1 MKTLLRGRVLS
12 FTAEPVNADDSS
24 AFTYFE
30 DGAVLVDGGEIVA
43 MAEFGDMD
51 ASGAE
56 IVDHR
61 PNLIMPG
68 FIDTHNH
75 FPQMQVIGSYGAQLL
90 DWLNN
95 YTFPAETKFVNSKH
109 AERMAVKYFDE
120 MLRNGTTTPVA
131 YCSVHKESA
140 EAYFAEAERRN
151 IRALGGKVLMD
162 RNAPDGLLDTPQTAY
177 DETNELIGKWH
188 GRGRG
193 LYVISPRFAITS
205 TPEQL
210 EMTQALVAENRDCY
224 MQTHLS
230 ENHDEIAYTM
240 SLYPQHSD
248 YLGIYEHYGLLGPK
262 SLFGHCIHLNDRER
276 ALMAETQSVAV
287 FCPTSNLFIGSGLFN
302 EERTREDGVRIAV
315 ATDIGGGTSY
325 SMLRTMDEAY
335 KVCQLQ
341 NQNLPPLY
349 AFYLMT
355 LGNARALGLE
365 TDIGTLEVGS
375 SADIAV
381 LDARATPS
389 MALRM
394 ETVETLAEELFVL
407 QTLGDDRS
415 VVETYVAGIA
425 AKPV

>member
-1 MKTLLRGRVLS
+1 MILRGRVLS
-12 FTAEPVNADDSS
+12 FTRLPEEADDHG
-24 AFTYFE
+24 AYIYIE
-30 DGAVLVDGGEIVA
+30 DGAILISDGLIKAVEDFA
-43 MAEFGDMD
+43 DMPS
-51 ASGAE
+51 AKV
-56 IVDHR
+56 IDHR
-61 PNLIMPG
+61 PNLLMAG

-95 YTFPAETKFVNSKH
+95 YTFPAETKFADAAH
-109 AERMAVKYFDE
+109 AERIAGKYFDE

-131 YCSVHKESA
+131 YCSVHKTSA
-140 EAYFAEAERRN
+140 EAYFAEAEKRN
-151 IRALGGKVLMD
+151 IRAIGGKVLMD
-162 RNAPDGLLDTPQTAY
+162 RNAPDGLLDDPQSAY
-177 DETNELIGKWH
+177 DDTKSLIEKWH
-188 GRGRG
+188 GKGRA
-193 LYVISPRFAITS
+193 LYAISPRFAITS
-205 TPEQL
+205 TPAQL
-210 EMTQALVAENRDCY
+210 EMAQALVAENPTCY

-240 SLYPQHSD
+240 SLYPEHPD
-248 YLGIYEHYGLLGPK
+248 YLGIYEHYGLLGPRA
-262 SLFGHCIHLNDRER
+262 LLGHCIHLSDRER
-276 ALMAETQSVAV
+276 GVMADTDSVAV

-302 EERTREDGVRIAV
+302 EERTRQDGVRIAV

-355 LGNARALGLE
+355 LGNAKALGLE
-365 TDIGTLEVGS
+365 AEIGTLNAGTE
-375 SADIAV
+375 ADIVV
-381 LDARATPS
+381 LDANATPA

-394 ETVETLAEELFVL
+394 ETVKTLAEELFVL

-415 VVETYVAGIA
+415 VVETYVAGVA
-425 AKPV
+425 AKP

>member
-12 FTAEPVNADDSS
+12 FAAEPVSADDSS

-30 DGAVLVDGGEIVA
+30 DGAVLVDGGKIVA
-43 MAEFGDMD
+43 MGEFGDLD
-51 ASGAE
+51 ALGAE

-95 YTFPAETKFVNSKH
+95 YTFPAETKFVNSNH
-109 AERMAVKYFDE
+109 ADRMAVKYFDE

-177 DETNELIGKWH
+177 DETNELIEKWH

-248 YLGIYEHYGLLGPK
+248 YLGIYERYGLLGPK

-302 EERTREDGVRIAV
+302 EERTRKDGVRIAV

-415 VVETYVAGIA
+415 VVETYVAGVA

>member
-24 AFTYFE
+24 AFMYFE
-30 DGAVLVDGGEIVA
+30 DGAVLVDGGKIVA
-43 MAEFGDMD
+43 MGEFGGMN

-61 PNLIMPG
+61 PNLIIPG

-95 YTFPAETKFVNSKH
+95 YTFPAETKFGNSNH

-140 EAYFAEAERRN
+140 EAYFAEAERLN

-177 DETNELIGKWH
+177 DETNELIEKWH

-210 EMTQALVAENRDCY
+210 EMAQALVAENRDCY

-315 ATDIGGGTSY
+315 ATDIGGGTSF

-415 VVETYVAGIA
+415 VVETYVAGVA

>member
-1 MKTLLRGRVLS
+1 MTKVFRGRVLS
-12 FTAEPVNADDSS
+12 FVDEPNGADDVS
-24 AFTYFE
+24 AYEYYE
-30 DGAVLVDGGEIVA
+30 DGAVVVRDGKIQAVGDYAELAVA
-43 MAEFGDMD
+43 DTEV
-51 ASGAE
+51 
-56 IVDHR
+56 VDHR
-61 PNLIMPG
+61 PHLIMAG

-95 YTFPAETKFVNSKH
+95 YTFPEETKFVDESH
-109 AERMAVKYFDE
+109 AARIAKQYFDE

-131 YCSVHKESA
+131 YCSVHKTSA
-140 EAYFAEAERRN
+140 EAYFMEAERRN
-151 IRALGGKVLMD
+151 IRAIGGKVLMD
-162 RNAPDGLLDTPQTAY
+162 RNAPDGLLDTPQSAY
-177 DETNELIGKWH
+177 DDTTDLIAKWH
-188 GRGRG
+188 GRGRA
-193 LYVISPRFAITS
+193 LYAISPRFAITS
-205 TPEQL
+205 TPEQM
-210 EMTQALVAENRDCY
+210 EVAQALVRENPDCY

-240 SLYPQHSD
+240 SLYPKHTD
-248 YLGIYEHYGLLGPK
+248 YLGIYEDFGLLGPRA
-262 SLFGHCIHLNDRER
+262 LMGHSIHLSERER
-276 ALMAETQSVAV
+276 AVMTDTSSVAV

-302 EERTREDGVRIAV
+302 EAQAREENIRIAV

-365 TDIGTLEVGS
+365 GEIGNLAVGS
-375 SADIAV
+375 EADITV
-381 LDARATPS
+381 LNARATPS

-394 ETVETLAEELFVL
+394 ETVTTIAEELFVL
-407 QTLGDDRS
+407 QTLGDDRAIA
-415 VVETYVAGIA
+415 ETYVAGKA
-425 AKPV
+425 SKP

>member
-1 MKTLLRGRVLS
+1 MTQQILRGRILS
-12 FTAEPVNADDSS
+12 FNRQPEGADDHC
-24 AFTYFE
+24 AYTYIE
-30 DGAVLVDGGEIVA
+30 DGGIVVSDGKIEAAGEFYNLPNNIEV
-43 MAEFGDMD
+43 
-51 ASGAE
+51 
-56 IVDHR
+56 IDHR
-61 PNLIMPG
+61 PNLLMAG

-95 YTFPAETKFVNSKH
+95 YTFPAEIKFVDPAH
-109 AERMAVKYFDE
+109 AERIAVKYFDE

-131 YCSVHKESA
+131 FCSVHKTSA
-140 EAYFAEAERRN
+140 DAYFAEAERRN

-162 RNAPDGLLDTPQTAY
+162 RNAPDGLLDTPQSAY
-177 DETNELIGKWH
+177 DDTNTLIQKWH
-188 GRGRG
+188 CRGRG

-205 TPEQL
+205 TPEQM
-210 EMTQALVAENRDCY
+210 EMAQALVAENPTCY

-240 SLYPQHSD
+240 SLYPEHPD
-248 YLGIYEHYGLLGPK
+248 YLGIYEYYGLLGPRA
-262 SLFGHCIHLNDRER
+262 LLGHSIHLNDRER
-276 ALMAETQSVAV
+276 SVMAETDSVAV

-302 EERTREDGVRIAV
+302 EERTRNDGVRIAV

-341 NQNLPPLY
+341 NRNLPPIY
-349 AFYLMT
+349 AFYMMT
-355 LGNARALGLE
+355 LGNAKALGLE
-365 TDIGTLEVGS
+365 TDIGNLDEGTE
-375 SADIAV
+375 ADIIV
-381 LDARATPS
+381 LDASATPA

-394 ETVETLAEELFVL
+394 ETVTTISEELFVL

-415 VVETYVAGIA
+415 VVETYVAGVA
-425 AKPV
+425 AKP

>member
-1 MKTLLRGRVLS
+1 MTKILRGRVLS
-12 FTAEPVNADDSS
+12 FLRQPQVADDHDSYS
-24 AFTYFE
+24 FIE
-30 DGAVLVDGGEIVA
+30 DGAILISGGTIKAVGA
-43 MAEFGDMD
+43 FADMPL
-51 ASGAE
+51 GVE
-56 IVDHR
+56 VIDHR
-61 PNLIMPG
+61 PNLLMAG

-95 YTFPAETKFVNSKH
+95 YTFPAETKFADPVH
-109 AERMAVKYFDE
+109 AERMAGKYFDE

-131 YCSVHKESA
+131 YCSVHKTSA
-140 EAYFAEAERRN
+140 EAYFTEAARRN

-162 RNAPDGLLDTPQTAY
+162 RNAPEGVLDTPQSAY
-177 DETNELIGKWH
+177 DDTKALIEKWH
-188 GRGRG
+188 GKGRA
-193 LYVISPRFAITS
+193 LYAISPRFAITS
-205 TPEQL
+205 TRAQM
-210 EMTQALVAENRDCY
+210 EMAQALVAENPTCY

-240 SLYPQHSD
+240 ELYPEHPD
-248 YLGIYEHYGLLGPK
+248 YLGIYEHYDLLG
-262 SLFGHCIHLNDRER
+262 SRALLGHCIHLNDRER
-276 ALMAETQSVAV
+276 SVMADTDCVAV

-302 EERTREDGVRIAV
+302 EERTRTDGIRIAV

-325 SMLRTMDEAY
+325 SMLKTMDEAY

-355 LGNARALGLE
+355 LGNAKALGLE
-365 TDIGTLEVGS
+365 AKIGTLEAGS
-375 SADIAV
+375 EADVVV
-381 LDARATPS
+381 LDAAATPA

-394 ETVETLAEELFVL
+394 ETVTTLAEELFVL

-415 VVETYVAGIA
+415 VVETYVAGVA
-425 AKPV
+425 SKP

>member
-1 MKTLLRGRVLS
+1 MKKILRGRVLS
-12 FTAEPVNADDSS
+12 FTAEPAS
-24 AFTYFE
+24 AGDLSTLTYLE
-30 DGAVLVDGGEIVA
+30 DGGVLIDDGKITAMGAFSDIDAV
-43 MAEFGDMD
+43 
-51 ASGAE
+51 GAE
-56 IVDHR
+56 VIDHR

-95 YTFPAETKFVNSKH
+95 YTFPAETKFVDPTH
-109 AERMAVKYFDE
+109 AENMAGKYFDE

-131 YCSVHKESA
+131 YCSVHKTSA

-151 IRALGGKVLMD
+151 IRAIGGKVLMD

-177 DETNELIGKWH
+177 DDTKALIEKWH

-193 LYVISPRFAITS
+193 LYAISPRFAITS

-210 EMTQALVAENRDCY
+210 EMARALVAENPDCY

-230 ENHDEIAYTM
+230 ENHDEIAYTT
-240 SLYPQHSD
+240 SLYPEHPD
-248 YLGIYEHYGLLGPK
+248 YLGIYEHYGLLGPR
-262 SLFGHCIHLNDRER
+262 SLLGHCIHLSDRER
-276 ALMAETQSVAV
+276 SVMADTDSVAV

-302 EERTREDGVRIAV
+302 EERTRKDGIRIAV

-355 LGNARALGLE
+355 LGNAKALGLE
-365 TDIGTLEVGS
+365 WKIGTLEAGS
-375 SADIAV
+375 EADIVV
-381 LDARATPS
+381 LNANATPA

-415 VVETYVAGIA
+415 VAQTYVAGEA
-425 AKPV
+425 AKP